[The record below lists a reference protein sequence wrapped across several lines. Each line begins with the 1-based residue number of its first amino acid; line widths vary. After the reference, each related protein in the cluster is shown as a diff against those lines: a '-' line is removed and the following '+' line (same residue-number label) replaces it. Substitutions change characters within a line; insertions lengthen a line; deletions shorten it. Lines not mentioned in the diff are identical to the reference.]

1 MFDMVAHQLSGG
13 VAVMCFESVED
24 GPVFLDGQLFRLG
37 LDARPSLLRSYDE
50 EGAGHPM
57 VLSLPIHPHL
67 VGVRHRLPY
76 FRDVLNL
83 LQQRADTVFLTGS
96 EICDWFLAQQDGS

>member
-1 MFDMVAHQLSGG
+1 
-13 VAVMCFESVED
+13 
-24 GPVFLDGQLFRLG
+24 
-37 LDARPSLLRSYDE
+37 
-50 EGAGHPM
+50 M

-76 FRDVLNL
+76 FRDTLNL
-83 LQQRADTVFLTGS
+83 LQQREDTVLLTGS